1 MISQP
6 LQEGEVFLGGRKAN
20 VELVNSVPIRLIW
33 KRRFELL
40 SELVRP
46 SDMDPSG
53 ISVHQASLA
62 PTDALYAGRNGQPEN
77 R

>member
-6 LQEGEVFLGGRKAN
+6 LQEGEVFLGERKAN

-53 ISVHQASLA
+53 ISGSK
-62 PTDALYAGRNGQPEN
+62 GRTLRRKEWAA
-77 R
+77 